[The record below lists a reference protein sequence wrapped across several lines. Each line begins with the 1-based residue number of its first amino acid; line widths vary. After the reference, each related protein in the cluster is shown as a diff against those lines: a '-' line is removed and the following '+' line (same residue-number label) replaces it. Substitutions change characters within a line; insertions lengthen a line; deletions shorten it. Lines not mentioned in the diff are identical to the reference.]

1 MKTTVLITGADG
13 FVGQNLQL
21 HLAERADVAVR
32 RFTRANTLAELPAL
46 LQGVDWVF
54 HLAGVNRPQDP
65 TEFTTG
71 NADLTQALCD
81 ALAARG
87 RRVPVVY
94 TSSTQ
99 AALDN
104 PYGRSKRAAED
115 ALFALQREHAVP
127 VHVFRLP
134 NVFGKWARP
143 HYNSAVATFCHNT
156 ARGLPI
162 QVNDPAAPLTLVHVD
177 DVVAR
182 FLQLLDGADAA
193 STPTPSLRGAEGDA
207 AIQPGASAAA
217 ASAATAAST
226 PTAAP
231 PASAVTGSPRFA
243 RDDGNYPS
251 LRGGEADAAIQSG
264 ASTAAAASTATAA
277 PTSGAPLD
285 RHASLAMTNP
295 PSLRG
300 AAGDAAIQSGASTAA
315 AASTATGT
323 VASPASAALDRHGLR
338 PRDDGVADG
347 AGDDKPT
354 FDTIT
359 PQYTTT
365 VGEVARLIQAFAAS
379 RDNLLTERVGTGL
392 VRALYATYVSYLPVE
407 SFAYAVPMYGDPRGV
422 FAEMLKTP
430 DCGQFSYF
438 TAHPGITR
446 GGHYHHSK
454 TEKFLVIKGQARF
467 KFRHMQTGQ
476 VHELLTSGDKA
487 EIVETVP
494 GWTHDITNIGQDE
507 MVVMLWANE
516 VFDRDK
522 PDTFACAL

>member
-115 ALFALQREHAVP
+115 ALFALQRASGCP

-207 AIQPGASAAA
+207 AIQSGAP
-217 ASAATAAST
+217 T
-226 PTAAP
+226 PTAA
-231 PASAVTGSPRFA
+231 
-243 RDDGNYPS
+243 
-251 LRGGEADAAIQSG
+251 
-264 ASTAAAASTATAA
+264 
-277 PTSGAPLD
+277 
-285 RHASLAMTNP
+285 
-295 PSLRG
+295 
-300 AAGDAAIQSGASTAA
+300 
-315 AASTATGT
+315 
-323 VASPASAALDRHGLR
+323 SPASTALDRHGLR

-407 SFAYAVPMYGDPRGV
+407 SFAYPVPMHGDARGV
-422 FAEMLKTP
+422 FVEMLRTP

-454 TEKFLVIKGQARF
+454 TEKFLVIQGQARF

-476 VHELLTSGDKA
+476 VHELVTDGA
-487 EIVETVP
+487 RAQIVETVP
-494 GWTHDITNIGQDE
+494 GWTHDITNIGPDE
-507 MVVMLWANE
+507 LVVMLWANE